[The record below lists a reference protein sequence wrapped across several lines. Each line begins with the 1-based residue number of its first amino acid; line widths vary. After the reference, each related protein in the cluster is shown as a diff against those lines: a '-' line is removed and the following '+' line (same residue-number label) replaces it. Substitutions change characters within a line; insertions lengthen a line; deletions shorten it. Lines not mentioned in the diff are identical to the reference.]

1 MAERIKENRD
11 FRRIYNKGTA
21 LVSPCAVVYFHKNR
35 FSKNR
40 LGVACSKKTGKA
52 VSRNRAKR
60 VLRAA
65 FAQVDTDIVPGYD
78 FILVARSVT
87 AEKKSMQVAL
97 SIREMLD
104 KAGLIDR
111 TKESE

>member
-21 LVSPCAVVYFHKNR
+21 LVSPCVVVYYNKNR
-35 FSKNR
+35 LQKNR
-40 LGVACSKKTGKA
+40 LGVACSKKTGNA

-65 FAQVDTDIVPGYD
+65 FYAIETELVPGYD
-78 FILVARSVT
+78 FILTARSAT
-87 AEKKSMQVAL
+87 ASKKSGEVSQAL
-97 SIREMLD
+97 LELLA
-104 KAGLIDR
+104 KAGLLL
-111 TKESE
+111 